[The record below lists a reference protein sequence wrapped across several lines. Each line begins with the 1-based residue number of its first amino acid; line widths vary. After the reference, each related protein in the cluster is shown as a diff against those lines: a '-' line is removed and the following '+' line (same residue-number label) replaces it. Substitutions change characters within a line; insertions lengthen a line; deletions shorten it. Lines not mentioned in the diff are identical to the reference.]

1 MKFLRALDRLLDRM
15 EYGLLVVFL
24 GAMVLLSFLQVVLR
38 NVFGGG
44 LVWAD
49 TVVRHLVLWAGFV
62 GAALATSDGRHIN
75 IDAVTK
81 FFPANTKR
89 FVHFFTSAFAAAV
102 CWYLAQAAWVFV
114 LEERINGGELVL
126 SVPTWVALLI
136 IPLGYLLIA
145 FHFLIRALEL
155 LVMAL
160 EHLAIALSLRGKAP

>member
-1 MKFLRALDRLLDRM
+1 MKFLRALDRLLDQM

-75 IDAVTK
+75 IDVITK
-81 FFPANTKR
+81 LFPATTKR
-89 FVHFFTSAFAAAV
+89 FFHIFTSVFAATV
-102 CWYLAQAAWVFV
+102 CWYLAQAAWVYV
-114 LEERINGGELVL
+114 QDERLNGGELVL
-126 SVPTWVALLI
+126 SIPTWVALLI

-145 FHFLIRALEL
+145 FHFLIRALE
-155 LVMAL
+155 
-160 EHLAIALSLRGKAP
+160 HLAVSLSRWAKAPWS